1 MARYQ
6 ILYWK
11 DFPAQVKAGDEQGNR
26 AKALLPDRFSEA
38 IDAAAMAEGST
49 ESSVYLDAWEW
60 GPKEERK
67 GKVQE
72 VVDIVIAEL
81 DADYPQSRLREM
93 IRNKKAL
100 SGGIV

>member
-1 MARYQ
+1 MASYQ

-11 DFPAQVKAGDEQGNR
+11 DFPAQVKASDEEGNR

-49 ESSVYLDAWEW
+49 ESSVYLDGWEW
-60 GPKEERK
+60 GSKEEK
-67 GKVQE
+67 EGMAQE
-72 VVDIVIAEL
+72 VVDMLIVEL

-93 IRNKKAL
+93 IRKRKA
-100 SGGIV
+100 

>member
-11 DFPAQVKAGDEQGNR
+11 DFPAQVKASDEQGNR

-49 ESSVYLDAWEW
+49 ESSVYLDGWEW
-60 GPKEERK
+60 GAEQEKE
-67 GKVQE
+67 GLAQE
-72 VVDIVIAEL
+72 VVDILIAEL
-81 DADYPQSRLREM
+81 DANYPQSRLREM
-93 IRNKKAL
+93 IRNRKA
-100 SGGIV
+100 